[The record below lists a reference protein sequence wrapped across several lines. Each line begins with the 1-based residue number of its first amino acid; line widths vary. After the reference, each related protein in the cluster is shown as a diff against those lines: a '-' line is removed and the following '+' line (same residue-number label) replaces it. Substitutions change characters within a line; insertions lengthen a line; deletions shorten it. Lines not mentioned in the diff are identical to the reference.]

1 MIQKVAELCIGVRT
15 GVAGLTA
22 APLLTGFFFNKCIS
36 ILYKIANIF
45 TFHMNKVKPVLIL

>member
-1 MIQKVAELCIGVRT
+1 MAPVVKKVAELCIGVYT

-22 APLLTGFFFNKCIS
+22 ALLLTGFFFNKYIS

-45 TFHMNKVKPVLIL
+45 TFYM